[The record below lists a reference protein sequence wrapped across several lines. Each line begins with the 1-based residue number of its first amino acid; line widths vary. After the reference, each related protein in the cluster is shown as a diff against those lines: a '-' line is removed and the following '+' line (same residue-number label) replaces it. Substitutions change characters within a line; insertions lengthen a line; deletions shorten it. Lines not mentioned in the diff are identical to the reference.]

1 MAVQTPS
8 PAGLFLVFDG
18 PDGSGKTTQ
27 FNRYAEWCR
36 SRGMD
41 VEQVREPGGT
51 SIGEQIRSMLLDR
64 KNVEMTVPCELFLYM
79 ASRSQLVRD
88 VIEPAIDRGALVLAD
103 RFISSTLAYQ
113 GTAGGVSQEDIQVTG
128 EIALAG
134 RWPDCIVIFDVDAST
149 AAARR
154 SDAPDRMEDKGDAF
168 HQRVRQGYLDQVAAS
183 PEKTILIDASGDE
196 EAVFSLL
203 VSALDEWILEHHPG
217 PAS

>member
-1 MAVQTPS
+1 MTAQPSS

-18 PDGSGKTTQ
+18 PDGCGKTTQ

-36 SRGMD
+36 SKGLD

-64 KNVEMTVPCELFLYM
+64 GNVEMTVPCELFLYM

-88 VIEPAIDRGALVLAD
+88 VIEPAIERGALVLAD

-113 GTAGGVSQEDIQVTG
+113 GTAGGVSHEDIRSTG

-134 RWPDCIVIFDVDAST
+134 RWPDCVVIFDVDGST

-154 SDAPDRMEDKGDAF
+154 SDAPDRMEGKGDSF

-183 PEKTILIDASGDE
+183 PEKTILVDASGDE
-196 EAVFSLL
+196 DEVFSLL
-203 VSALDEWILEHHPG
+203 VSAIEEWIEAHHPD
-217 PAS
+217 PAH

>member
-1 MAVQTPS
+1 MTAQPPS

-36 SRGMD
+36 SRGVD

-51 SIGEQIRSMLLDR
+51 SIGEQIRSMLLDCG
-64 KNVEMTVPCELFLYM
+64 NVEMTVPCELFLYM

-88 VIEPAIDRGALVLAD
+88 VINPAIERGALVLAD

-113 GTAGGVSQEDIQVTG
+113 GTAGGVSQEDILATG
-128 EIALAG
+128 EIALGG
-134 RWPDCIVIFDVDAST
+134 RWPDCVVIFDVDGET

-154 SDAPDRMEDKGDAF
+154 SDAPDRMEGKGEAF

-183 PEKTILIDASGDE
+183 PEKTILVDASGDE
-196 EAVFSLL
+196 DEVFALL
-203 VSALDEWILEHHPG
+203 VSALDAWMVEHPRE
-217 PAS
+217 PAG

>member
-1 MAVQTPS
+1 
-8 PAGLFLVFDG
+8 
-18 PDGSGKTTQ
+18 
-27 FNRYAEWCR
+27 
-36 SRGMD
+36 MD

-88 VIEPAIDRGALVLAD
+88 VIDPAIERGALVLAD
-103 RFISSTLAYQ
+103 RFISSTRAYQ

-134 RWPDCIVIFDVDAST
+134 RWPDCTVIFDVDGPTAS
-149 AAARR
+149 ARR

-168 HQRVRQGYLDQVAAS
+168 HQRVRQGYLDQISAS
-183 PEKTILIDASGDE
+183 PEKTILIDASGNE
-196 EAVFSLL
+196 EEVFSLL
-203 VSALDEWILEHHPG
+203 VSALDEWILANHPG
-217 PAS
+217 TAG